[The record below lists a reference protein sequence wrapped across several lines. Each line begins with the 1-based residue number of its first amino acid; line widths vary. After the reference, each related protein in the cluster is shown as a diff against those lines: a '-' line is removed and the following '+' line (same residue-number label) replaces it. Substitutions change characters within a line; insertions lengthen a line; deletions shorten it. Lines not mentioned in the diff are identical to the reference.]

1 MDWAPYQRLAARLDA
16 LPNGFP
22 PTEDGIE
29 LRLLAKLYTPEQAA
43 LTAELR
49 LTQETPA
56 QVAARIG
63 GDVET
68 VATRLAELAA
78 GQLIAQGR
86 EGDEMVYGLLPFV
99 VGVYENRVPYMDEE
113 AARLFDEYY
122 HATFARTVAIE
133 PQYHRVIPVHESV
146 PFHVEI
152 HPYESVAAIV
162 DSAKAWGVV
171 PCVCRLQK
179 ALVGEPCDHPVEV
192 CMPISQTPD
201 AFEGSARVRA
211 LTRDEALA
219 TLRRAADA
227 GLVHT
232 VRNYRAGLWYI
243 CNCCTCACGI
253 LRAVTEAGLPA
264 AAARSPFASQVD
276 ESRCT
281 GCETCLSYCQ
291 FGALALDD
299 GGTAQVDEMRC
310 VGCGLCVVH
319 CPEEALSMARRP
331 ADAIRP
337 VPVTEDDWLVERAA
351 ARGLNLDD
359 VL

>member
-22 PTEDGIE
+22 PTEEGIE
-29 LRLLAKLYTPEQAA
+29 LRLLAKLFTPEQAA
-43 LTAELR
+43 LAAELR
-49 LTQETPA
+49 LTKETPA
-56 QVAARIG
+56 QIAARIG

-68 VATRLAELAA
+68 VAARLAELTSER
-78 GQLIAQGR
+78 LIARGI
-86 EGDEMVYGLLPFV
+86 EDDMPVYGLLPFV

-122 HATFARTVAIE
+122 RAAFAQMVAVE
-133 PQYHRVIPVHESV
+133 PQIHRVIPVHESV
-146 PFHVEI
+146 PFHVEV
-152 HPYESVAAIV
+152 HPYESVVGIV
-162 DSAKAWGVV
+162 DSAQAWGVV
-171 PCVCRLQK
+171 PCVCRVQK
-179 ALVGEPCDHPVEV
+179 ALAGEPCDHPVEV
-192 CMPISQTPD
+192 CMPISQTPG
-201 AFEGSARVRA
+201 AFDGSAHIRA

-219 TLRRAADA
+219 LLRQAADA

-232 VRNYRAGLWYI
+232 VGNYRAGLYI

-253 LRAVTEAGLPA
+253 LRAVREAGLPA
-264 AAARSPFASQVD
+264 AAARSPFVSQVD
-276 ESRCT
+276 AARCM
-281 GCETCLSYCQ
+281 GCETCLPYCQ
-291 FGALALDD
+291 FGALTLGD

-319 CPEEALSMARRP
+319 CPEEALSLARRP

-337 VPVTEDDWLVERAA
+337 VPVTEHDWRVERAA
-351 ARGLNLDD
+351 ARGLKLDD